1 MEFKH
6 ILYEV
11 KDNVARIT
19 LNRPERLNAFT
30 GLMPLEIASAVE
42 SACADDSVRVIAITG
57 AGRGFC
63 AGADLSSAGP
73 KPGDPEFDAGKTLEI
88 AYNPMIQTMRSSEKP
103 IVALVNGPCAGAG
116 MSLAMACDIIIA
128 ARSASFLQAFCNI
141 GLVPDAGS
149 TWYLP
154 RMVGRARALGMALLG
169 EKISA
174 DEAADW
180 GLIWKAVDD
189 DALAAEGDAVLQ
201 KLAKG
206 PTRGLGLIR
215 NAVQNAFTHTLDT
228 QLDWERE
235 YQRDAGSTADFAEG
249 VSAFLEKRPANFRG
263 R

>member
-1 MEFKH
+1 M
-6 ILYEV
+6 
-11 KDNVARIT
+11 
-19 LNRPERLNAFT
+19 
-30 GLMPLEIASAVE
+30 
-42 SACADDSVRVIAITG
+42 
-57 AGRGFC
+57 
-63 AGADLSSAGP
+63 
-73 KPGDPEFDAGKTLEI
+73 
-88 AYNPMIQTMRSSEKP
+88 
-103 IVALVNGPCAGAG
+103 
-116 MSLAMACDIIIA
+116 AMACDIIIA

-180 GLIWKAVDD
+180 GLVWKAVDD

-215 NAVQNAFTHTLDT
+215 NAVQNAFTHSLDT

-249 VSAFLEKRPANFRG
+249 VSAFLEKRPADFKG

>member
-1 MEFKH
+1 MDFNH
-6 ILYEV
+6 ILYDV
-11 KDNVARIT
+11 QDNIARIT
-19 LNRPERLNAFT
+19 LNRPERLNAFK

-42 SACADDSVRVIAITG
+42 AACADANVRVIAITG

-63 AGADLSSAGP
+63 AGADLSSSGP
-73 KPGDPEFDAGKTLEI
+73 MPGNPDFDAGKTLEI
-88 AYNPMIQTMRSSEKP
+88 AYNPMIQTMRSSDKP

-128 ARSASFLQAFCNI
+128 GRSASFLQAFCNI

-169 EKISA
+169 EKITA
-174 DEAADW
+174 DQAADW
-180 GLIWKAVDD
+180 GLVWKTVDD
-189 DALAAEGDAVLQ
+189 DALAAEGNAVLQ
-201 KLAKG
+201 KLAQG

-215 NAVQNAFTHTLDT
+215 NAVQNAFTHSLDT

-235 YQRDAGSTADFAEG
+235 YQRDAGSTHDFAEG
-249 VSAFLEKRPANFRG
+249 VSAFLEKRPAKFKG

>member
-6 ILYEV
+6 ILYAV

-42 SACADDSVRVIAITG
+42 TACADDTVRAIAITG

-73 KPGDPEFDAGKTLEI
+73 KPGDPEFDAGKALEI
-88 AYNPMIQTMRSSEKP
+88 AYNPMIQTMRSSDKP

-180 GLIWKAVDD
+180 GLVWKAVDD

-215 NAVQNAFTHTLDT
+215 NAVQNAFTHSLDT